1 MREVGPVV
9 ATLGA
14 CLIIAACGGPTE
26 RVELSN
32 HAPQRPRPV
41 CTDDVIAELTTR
53 LGERWQI
60 GPLEIRCVGGRF
72 PELGLFVEARWSNVR
87 RVGILG
93 LDRKREIVPFV
104 ELVAER
110 TVRPVM
116 KELLVADIDGNGI
129 DEVVDAWR
137 HEQYAASGD
146 RMVVWATKGLALER
160 IDGPY
165 LNAFRPGL
173 GGCRARAEVSEH
185 GVEITVRTS
194 HGLSPIDC
202 LRSGR
207 HRFVIVAGRMVQLE
221 RKGDLPPPPTPAPVS
236 STVPSIFSRT
246 WW

>member
-1 MREVGPVV
+1 MLEVRPVV

-14 CLIIAACGGPTE
+14 CLILAACGGPPG
-26 RVELSN
+26 RSELSN
-32 HAPQRPRPV
+32 HVAQRPRPV
-41 CTDDVIAELTTR
+41 CTDEVIAELTTR
-53 LGERWQI
+53 LEERWHM
-60 GPLEIRCVGGRF
+60 GAPEIRCVGGRF
-72 PELGLFVEARWSNVR
+72 PELGWFVEARWITVR

-93 LDRKREIVPFV
+93 LDRRREIVPFV
-104 ELVAER
+104 ELITER

-137 HEQYAASGD
+137 HEQYGASGD
-146 RMVVWATKGLALER
+146 RMMVWVTKGLTLER
-160 IDGPY
+160 IEGPY

-194 HGLSPIDC
+194 HGLSPVDC

-207 HRFVIVAGRMVQLE
+207 HRFVIVAGQLVQLE
-221 RKGDLPPPPTPAPVS
+221 RKGNVPPPPTPAPIPP
-236 STVPSIFSRT
+236 TLPTIFSRT
-246 WW
+246 RW